1 MWWAWVRGNLWRR
14 PGLMT
19 LFVLELALAALVIC
33 TSFTFAQSMTGWGE
47 QFEQT
52 GLAEL
57 QVIEIWWHRG
67 GTDRATAA
75 RREAADLAVLR
86 AQPGVIA
93 VDRIDSMPQE
103 RVRQPRRA
111 FAATGGTGIMVFPLV
126 GGLELPAVAGV
137 RLTGGRVFTPAD
149 LTATGPVPVILA
161 GPVADALFPA
171 GAVGQQLVLEPGA
184 ERCQVVGVAERIAS
198 GPPSYVAAEHGM
210 VILDRHVDA
219 DGRVKY
225 AVRGEPAAV
234 RRGAAA
240 LAALDRDRLIY
251 AIPARAI
258 NIEALQTNQRASWW
272 SLGAALAITLIAL
285 FSAIAMGALLSAE
298 RRRDIGILRALGA
311 TRRDVIRLFV
321 IDHLAMATVGLV
333 LGSVAA
339 VLLHRAMSSKGM
351 MPLAAGNLALTWLML
366 LGTSALAALLSC
378 RRAADTPPHTATRMV

>member
-47 QFEQT
+47 RFRQT
-52 GLAEL
+52 GLSEL
-57 QVIEIWWHRG
+57 QVIEIWSHRG
-67 GTDRATAA
+67 RTDRATAE
-75 RREAADLAVLR
+75 RQEAADLAMLR

-103 RVRQPRRA
+103 RLRPPRRA
-111 FAATGGTGIMVFPLV
+111 FAGTGRAGVMVFPLV
-126 GGLELPAVAGV
+126 GGVDLPAVAGV
-137 RLTGGRVFTPAD
+137 RLTAGRVFTAAD
-149 LTATGPVPVILA
+149 LTETGPVPVILA
-161 GPVADALFPA
+161 SPVADALFPA
-171 GAVGQQLVLEPGA
+171 GAVGQPLVLEPGA

-198 GPPSYVAAEHGM
+198 GPPGYVAAEHGLI
-210 VILDRHVDA
+210 ILDRRADA
-219 DGRVKY
+219 DGRVNY
-225 AVRGEPAAV
+225 AIRGEQAAA
-234 RRGAAA
+234 RRGAVA
-240 LAALDRDRLIY
+240 LAALDRGRLIY

-258 NIEALQTNQRASWW
+258 NLENLQTNQRASWW
-272 SLGAALAITLIAL
+272 SLGAAVVITLIAL

-321 IDHLAMATVGLV
+321 IDHLALASVGLL
-333 LGSVAA
+333 LGSAAA
-339 VLLHRAMSSKGM
+339 VLLHRVMAGKGM
-351 MPLAAGNLALTWLML
+351 MPLAASNLALTWLML

>member
-1 MWWAWVRGNLWRR
+1 MWWAWIRGNLWRR

-47 QFEQT
+47 RFHQT
-52 GLAEL
+52 GLSEL
-57 QVIEIWWHRG
+57 HLIEVWWYRG

-75 RREAADLAVLR
+75 RQQAADLALLR

-93 VDRIDSMPQE
+93 VDRIDHMPQE

-111 FAATGGTGIMVFPLV
+111 FAGTGGAGVMVFPLV
-126 GGLELPAVAGV
+126 GGVDLPAVAGV
-137 RLTGGRVFTPAD
+137 RLTAGRGFTAAD

-171 GAVGQQLVLEPGA
+171 GAVGQALRLEPGA
-184 ERCQVVGVAERIAS
+184 ERCLVVGVAERIAS
-198 GPPSYVAAEHGM
+198 GPPGYVAAEHGLI
-210 VILDRHVDA
+210 ILDRRADA
-219 DGRVKY
+219 DGRVNY
-225 AVRGEPAAV
+225 AIRGEQAAAQ
-234 RRGAAA
+234 RGVVA
-240 LAALDRDRLIY
+240 LAALDRDRLIQS
-251 AIPARAI
+251 IPARAI
-258 NIEALQTNQRASWW
+258 NLENLQTNQRASWW
-272 SLGAALAITLIAL
+272 SLGAAVVITLIAL

-321 IDHLAMATVGLV
+321 IDHLALASVGLL

-339 VLLHRAMSSKGM
+339 VLLHRTMATKGM
-351 MPLAAGNLALTWLML
+351 MPLAASNLALTWLML